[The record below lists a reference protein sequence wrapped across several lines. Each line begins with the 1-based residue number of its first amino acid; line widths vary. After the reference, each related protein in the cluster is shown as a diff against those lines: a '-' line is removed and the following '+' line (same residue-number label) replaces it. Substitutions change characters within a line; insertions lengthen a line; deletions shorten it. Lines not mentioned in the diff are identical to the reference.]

1 MEPLWILSIGFLL
14 IGLGVYADFLSRR
27 RQHSELR
34 SELVLTDEMIR
45 ARLSTLE
52 ASVDRVEGSL
62 IDLEE
67 MGQGMLSTNPELA
80 AAVTIHREER
90 SPDPD
95 PSASM
100 MRLLDHVETPED
112 LLSSPTTNPGVLEG
126 MARLMDDLDPTSTL
140 SAWGLGTPHLKRL
153 AHLSHATG
161 REAWTSAALSAA
173 HARRPGDRAVL
184 AALEAEAEAS
194 GSLEERLRWLEARL
208 GLDPDDPILLRRHAN
223 LASASDA
230 AGAERSVRRL
240 EALGQDTP
248 ADVSLLSGLRARAGS
263 RSEALDAIDRAL
275 STDPNRAE
283 DWRTKASLHRDLGEH
298 QASLDAVERALAL
311 DRQDGEAWAIKADL
325 LSKDPSVID
334 DAIKAATHAV
344 ALKAGG
350 AATVRLK
357 HDLLVSAGRQ
367 DEAVASIDRA
377 LEARPDAD
385 GIRALVVEQR
395 IRAGRLE
402 DAWAVLE
409 AGPVRSTAE
418 LAIVEGRW
426 HLATADRCRDG
437 TGATDAMSLEAAG
450 AAFETALLSDREDP
464 RAWLGRGRVARLRGD
479 LETARDSIDRAERLA
494 GDVDPSVA
502 AEAAMLCIDEGDLE
516 RASQHIDAAAILNP
530 SSPTVEYV
538 RGTICAR
545 SARFP
550 DALLHLNN
558 VLAIVP
564 NHLRALLNRSA
575 VHHALEQWD
584 AALEDAEHVLDL
596 APDLLLARS
605 RRAEC
610 KMALGEWEDAEADLA
625 IILATNPDHVHAL
638 TQSAACK
645 LAMGRP
651 EHAESPLNQ
660 ALRLDPD
667 HAPAW
672 HQRGLLYL
680 EYGRID
686 AALADF
692 ERAIR
697 SGPNHLDARLH
708 LAATLQESERHE
720 EALAAWRGVLA
731 IQPDHAVARRRA
743 GECEQ
748 MLGATTA

>member
-1 MEPLWILSIGFLL
+1 M
-14 IGLGVYADFLSRR
+14 
-27 RQHSELR
+27 
-34 SELVLTDEMIR
+34 
-45 ARLSTLE
+45 
-52 ASVDRVEGSL
+52 
-62 IDLEE
+62 
-67 MGQGMLSTNPELA
+67 
-80 AAVTIHREER
+80 
-90 SPDPD
+90 
-95 PSASM
+95 
-100 MRLLDHVETPED
+100 
-112 LLSSPTTNPGVLEG
+112 
-126 MARLMDDLDPTSTL
+126 
-140 SAWGLGTPHLKRL
+140 
-153 AHLSHATG
+153 
-161 REAWTSAALSAA
+161 
-173 HARRPGDRAVL
+173 
-184 AALEAEAEAS
+184 
-194 GSLEERLRWLEARL
+194 
-208 GLDPDDPILLRRHAN
+208 
-223 LASASDA
+223 
-230 AGAERSVRRL
+230 
-240 EALGQDTP
+240 
-248 ADVSLLSGLRARAGS
+248 
-263 RSEALDAIDRAL
+263 
-275 STDPNRAE
+275 
-283 DWRTKASLHRDLGEH
+283 
-298 QASLDAVERALAL
+298 
-311 DRQDGEAWAIKADL
+311 
-325 LSKDPSVID
+325 
-334 DAIKAATHAV
+334 
-344 ALKAGG
+344 
-350 AATVRLK
+350 
-357 HDLLVSAGRQ
+357 
-367 DEAVASIDRA
+367 
-377 LEARPDAD
+377 
-385 GIRALVVEQR
+385 
-395 IRAGRLE
+395 
-402 DAWAVLE
+402 LE

-450 AAFETALLSDREDP
+450 AAFETALLSDREDS

-516 RASQHIDAAAILNP
+516 RASQHIDAAAIHNP

-697 SGPNHLDARLH
+697 SRPNHLDARLH